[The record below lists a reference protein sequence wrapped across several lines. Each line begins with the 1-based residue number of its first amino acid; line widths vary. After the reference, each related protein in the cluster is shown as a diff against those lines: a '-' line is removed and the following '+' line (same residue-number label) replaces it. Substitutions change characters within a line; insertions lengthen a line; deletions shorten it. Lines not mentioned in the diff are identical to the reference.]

1 MGYPS
6 TTSTPDSWRK
16 RRNWWAL
23 PAGALFLSQLVLL
36 ARFRQNRWELPI
48 ENVLDFCLMAIAFVV
63 GWQASRR
70 CRGLSRY
77 VWRTTAICCGLFAFS
92 LAMGFIGLFHPENAA
107 VNALSDYISVFW
119 LAPLSFT
126 LFLEPDFEPGRFD
139 PVHILDFI
147 QIVVFW
153 IAIYFFFLFLP
164 TEVPQMGAHHTWL
177 QATWAGSLVYD
188 ASMALLF
195 FMRTLLTSSRSM
207 RKLFARLSGYLLC
220 AGIADFFANY
230 YRVPSGTWYQV
241 IWAIL
246 NIAPIVLAST
256 WDDLEEPCP
265 TGAGASRLLGERLF
279 PVITAFLVLIF
290 SMVIVR
296 ERLGLAVFMVSV
308 SFVCSSVRLVVI
320 QQRELRIA
328 DDLQA
333 EIAERTRAE
342 QRLRENEEHLEEQVA
357 SRTGE
362 LRAANQQL
370 RAEITERQ
378 RLEEELRQTQKME
391 AIGTLSGGIAH
402 DFNNLLTVIRGYARM
417 VLDRVQADPDL
428 RADVEQIDEAGSRAA
443 ALTSQLLTFSRRQ
456 MLQPKVIDLN
466 SVVNDLEK
474 MLRRLIG
481 EHIELLTDVSHGI
494 GNVKADPGQIE
505 QVIMNLVVNA
515 RDAMPRG
522 GRLVIETRNVKLD
535 AAYAREHVDVIPGD
549 YVMLAVHDTGTGMD
563 EDVKVHIFEPFFTT
577 KERARG
583 TGLGLSTVY
592 GIVKQSGGS
601 IQVKSELG
609 KGTTFEIYLPRVHGK
624 HESMTRSAPSSVH
637 QGVETVLLVEDD
649 DQVRHLAQHILE
661 RCGYTVHAASNGE
674 RAKDFF
680 GRHQG
685 NIDLLVTDVVMPGLS
700 GPELAEDFSRRWPT
714 SKVLFISGYTD
725 DAIGEH
731 GVLQEGIN
739 LLLKPFTPA
748 TLGEKVREVLD
759 GALLVRQ

>member
-1 MGYPS
+1 MGYRIQRPS
-6 TTSTPDSWRK
+6 YGSWWTGRC
-16 RRNWWAL
+16 WWTL
-23 PAGALFLSQLVLL
+23 PATLLFLCQLLVL
-36 ARFRQNRWELPI
+36 AKFRSSSWELRI
-48 ENVLDFCLMAIAFVV
+48 ENFLDFILMGIAVV
-63 GWQASRR
+63 VCCQTARR

-77 VWRTTAICCGLFAFS
+77 VWITAAGCCTLFAIS
-92 LAMGFIGLFHPENAA
+92 LAIGFYSYYHPEVTAA
-107 VNALSDYISVFW
+107 GSLSDYISVFW

-126 LFLEPDFEPGRFD
+126 LFLEPDFETSRFD

-164 TEVPQMGAHHTWL
+164 TQVPEMGARHTWL

-195 FMRTLLTSSRSM
+195 LMRTLLTGSHSV
-207 RKLFARLSGYLLC
+207 RKLFARFSGYLAL
-220 AGIADFFANY
+220 AGVADFFANY

-241 IWAIL
+241 VWTLL
-246 NIAPIVLAST
+246 NIAPILLAST
-256 WDDLEEPCP
+256 WDDVEEPHVK
-265 TGAGASRLLGERLF
+265 GARISRLLGDRLY

-296 ERLGLAVFMVSV
+296 DRIGLAIFMVSV
-308 SFVCSSVRLVVI
+308 SFVCSSLSLVVI

-342 QRLRENEEHLEEQVA
+342 QLLRENEEHLEEQVA
-357 SRTGE
+357 NRTSE
-362 LRAANQQL
+362 LRSANHQL
-370 RAEITERQ
+370 RAEIIERQ

-417 VLDRVQADPDL
+417 VLDRVQTDPDL
-428 RADVEQIDEAGSRAA
+428 RADVEQIDEAGARAA

-456 MLQPKVIDLN
+456 MLQPKVINLN
-466 SVVNDLEK
+466 FVVNDLEK

-481 EHIELLTDVSHGI
+481 EHIELLTKVASGI

-522 GRLVIETRNVKLD
+522 GRLVIETANVTLN
-535 AAYAREHVDVIPGD
+535 AAYAREHIDVVPGE
-549 YVMLAVHDTGTGMD
+549 YVMLAVHDTGTGMA
-563 EDVKVHIFEPFFTT
+563 EDIKVHIFEPFFTT
-577 KERARG
+577 KERTRG

-601 IQVKSELG
+601 IQVDSEVG
-609 KGTTFEIYLPRVHGK
+609 KGTTFEIYLPLVHGK
-624 HESMTRSAPSSVH
+624 GEPVSCASPANVH
-637 QGVETVLLVEDD
+637 KGTETVLLVEDD
-649 DQVRHLAQHILE
+649 DQVRHLAEHILQ
-661 RCGYTVHAASNGE
+661 RCGYTVHVAANGE
-674 RAKDFF
+674 KAISFLE
-680 GRHQG
+680 RHHG
-685 NIDLLVTDVVMPGLS
+685 SLELLVTDVVMPGMS
-700 GPELAEDFSRRWPT
+700 GPELAAYFVKHWPA
-714 SKVLFISGYTD
+714 SKVLYISGYTD
-725 DAIGEH
+725 DAIGDH

-739 LLLKPFTPA
+739 LLQKPFTPV
-748 TLGEKVREVLD
+748 TFGEKVREVLD
-759 GALLVRQ
+759 GAVLANR